1 MASPRLV
8 SQSWNTNPTAC
19 PHPASHPR
27 LRGVTTPAP
36 HLSPG
41 AASLSGARSRL
52 FQEALPGKAE
62 TGEAWQL
69 VSRGERGG
77 VPVSGSGTP
86 QGPNYPAVPTR
97 WFPDQRPPPQ
107 IPCLGQRG
115 RHKGGWR
122 WARPARPAPA
132 GTAAAVHPGKGS
144 GDRCVVLPAGERPAP
159 PPRHCPTRSQQRRG
173 PPAALPAGSADTD
186 RWVGRSHARG
196 RAALNSPD
204 GWRGGSAPTGVR
216 AAEHRCMER
225 GQVCGKLT
233 ASVQSRSREQTG
245 RQVPAPE

>member
-77 VPVSGSGTP
+77 GASFRVWDSSRPELPGRSNPLVPRPASSTPNPVSGPTWAS
-86 QGPNYPAVPTR
+86 QGRTEVGSA
-97 WFPDQRPPPQ
+97 RPPC
-107 IPCLGQRG
+107 PCWHSRCC
-115 RHKGGWR
+115 
-122 WARPARPAPA
+122 AP
-132 GTAAAVHPGKGS
+132 
-144 GDRCVVLPAGERPAP
+144 GERVRGPL
-159 PPRHCPTRSQQRRG
+159 RG
-173 PPAALPAGSADTD
+173 PPCRRTSCAPAAALSHKEPA
-186 RWVGRSHARG
+186 
-196 RAALNSPD
+196 
-204 GWRGGSAPTGVR
+204 APGPTCRPPRRLCG
-216 AAEHRCMER
+216 H
-225 GQVCGKLT
+225 GQVGG
-233 ASVQSRSREQTG
+233 A
-245 RQVPAPE
+245 VPRP